1 MMHKAKI
8 QQFILSIPMLACFVA
23 GMADDTDELAQQVSD
38 TEAAFAQTMADR
50 DFDAFNTF
58 LSEEA
63 IFFAGPSPLRGKQAV
78 SDAWAPYF
86 EDPDPPFSWAPET
99 VVVLDSGTLAL
110 SSGPVLSAAGD
121 RVATFNSVWRLDP
134 DGSWRI
140 IFDKGSRY
148 CEPPPPVES
157 N

>member
-1 MMHKAKI
+1 MMRKSETCKI
-8 QQFILSIPMLACFVA
+8 AAVFLMLAGLSGVA
-23 GMADDTDELAQQVSD
+23 ADDTDVLTQHVFD

-50 DFDAFNTF
+50 DFNAFNGF

-86 EDPDPPFSWAPET
+86 QDPDPPFSWAPET

-110 SSGPVLSAAGD
+110 SSGPVLNAAGN